1 MNKPTFDDLVQ
12 KFMRGGNCSQAV
24 LGSVADDL
32 GYDTEETDKMG
43 ACFGGGMMRGE
54 TCGAVTG
61 AMMAIGLACDTPAE
75 AMEKANRFQMAFAE
89 KYGST
94 MCRDLLGYDLA
105 DQAQREQA
113 KASGEMLVFCPQAV
127 LAAIDI
133 LEEVLETGK
142 GG

>member
-1 MNKPTFDDLVQ
+1 MKKPTFDELVQ
-12 KFMRGGNCSQAV
+12 EFMRGRNCAQAV
-24 LGSVADDL
+24 LASTADDL

-75 AMEKANRFQMAFAE
+75 AAEKAKQFQAAFAE
-89 KYGST
+89 QYGST

-113 KASGEMLVFCPQAV
+113 RASGKMLDFCPRAV
-127 LAAIDI
+127 MSAIDI
-133 LEEVLETGK
+133 LEEVLDH
-142 GG
+142 

>member
-12 KFMRGGNCSQAV
+12 KFMRGGNCAQAV
-24 LGSVADDL
+24 LDSVAGDL

-75 AMEKANRFQMAFAE
+75 AAEKAKQFQAAFVE
-89 KYGST
+89 RYGST
-94 MCRDLLGYDLA
+94 MCHDLLGYDLA

-113 KASGEMLVFCPQAV
+113 KASGKMLDFCPRAV
-127 LAAIDI
+127 MAAIDI
-133 LEEVLETGK
+133 LEEVLDH
-142 GG
+142 